1 MPSFGSSDASSI
13 SRESLS
19 DVKGYASSDV
29 FVKHPTV
36 KESTIATDL
45 YVNDTAMFSRGR
57 NHVGILIE
65 SRAGHEIDVDDE
77 TRLGEFR
84 NGVWRL
90 LSPAGSMTFIG
101 DRYEKVEGS
110 TRAGINVPLL
120 TNWTTDDVESWL
132 MIHVAAV
139 NTANVADTFLLKAL
153 TVYMRHPSDTASLA
167 PSGHWIVTSRHQCRS
182 SRKSFSNP
190 SNSRFAGSVINAIS
204 SRNGPSAVDSKTDI
218 ENMIKK
224 YSVGFGSSARDDS
237 LL

>member
-1 MPSFGSSDASSI
+1 
-13 SRESLS
+13 
-19 DVKGYASSDV
+19 
-29 FVKHPTV
+29 
-36 KESTIATDL
+36 
-45 YVNDTAMFSRGR
+45 
-57 NHVGILIE
+57 
-65 SRAGHEIDVDDE
+65 
-77 TRLGEFR
+77 
-84 NGVWRL
+84 
-90 LSPAGSMTFIG
+90 MTFIG

-190 SNSRFAGSVINAIS
+190 SISRFAGSVINAIS

-218 ENMIKK
+218 ENMVKK

-237 LL
+237 VTLIDRRRRGDHVVILTGSSLEFIPAFISAPARGRVWYMPSIVHQGSGI